1 MLVAVEVQEKALPS
15 QMGWARGAAGLG
27 KTCMCASITIVKQF
41 SQPSL
46 SVRASMEWD
55 SQDGESVDTAGMSVP
70 QLPTDCI
77 SLLLTKIIIH
87 LTDGTPLSS
96 TVHLHSALGD
106 VTAIHQSYIKSV
118 REVCGSIKG

>member
-1 MLVAVEVQEKALPS
+1 MA
-15 QMGWARGAAGLG
+15 
-27 KTCMCASITIVKQF
+27 
-41 SQPSL
+41 
-46 SVRASMEWD
+46 WD

-96 TVHLHSALGD
+96 TVHLNSALGD

-118 REVCGSIKG
+118 REVCESIKG